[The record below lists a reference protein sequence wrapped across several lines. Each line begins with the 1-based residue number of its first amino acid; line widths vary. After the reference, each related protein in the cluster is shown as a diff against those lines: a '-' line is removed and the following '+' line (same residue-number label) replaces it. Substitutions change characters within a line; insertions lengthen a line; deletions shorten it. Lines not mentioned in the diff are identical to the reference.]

1 MENKNF
7 FLCSIILGA
16 LILFGAWYFQVFTDL
31 EVPSRLLAAI
41 LGVVI
46 TAIITQLLLSGQTN
60 KEVVLNQEQQKWQAD
75 QDKKKQEHQEKLAKE
90 TREWQEKQTLQTKEW
105 QEQQDKKTEQWRIE
119 HDRNNTVFCEKLKI
133 YKNFLDTL
141 YSAVKDEGLTDKE
154 KIELQYKT
162 SLVAMHCEP
171 QNILELSEAVK
182 KVITMMCKPDRQRS
196 SNDNVLLETLFDVV
210 EALRKDLYAKDD
222 IKTFSDDLRRKTI
235 NNFNDA
241 YSNAKEGNA
250 EVKDVKPHLSV
261 DLNVLSDISCML
273 KSDKI
278 EPSAKSKSNE
288 VVLSEKSKVYTTYA
302 WDMAVKTWQDK
313 DKCWLIKAMESE
325 DCPLL
330 ITRNDGNPGMI
341 DMGFYDNHYFIQAR
355 YEGDWNFSKC
365 LKWDNGGRRQREMWW
380 EYPTLSMDVPKGGF
394 IDKFKSS
401 SELQQQIIKRVE
413 YLQDII
419 LKTHRTHLWMQAVG
433 EPKNWNLFTW
443 YWTTLACESQSEEE
457 GKIYM
462 DTLPVDGK
470 DAVAIQLGNRA
481 NSIEQL
487 KDTLTHIGL
496 SDRFGEIQEDG
507 CFITLE
513 EVASLKP
520 EDVGKRIKHWAC
532 LISQN
537 VLNEK

>member
-1 MENKNF
+1 MENKKF
-7 FLCSIILGA
+7 FTYT
-16 LILFGAWYFQVFTDL
+16 LIAACLICLVAVYFRVFTDMEL
-31 EVPSRLLAAI
+31 PGRIMAAI

-46 TAIITQLLLSGQTN
+46 TASITQLLLEGQTE
-60 KEVVLNQEQQKWQAD
+60 KELRLKEGQANNQRES
-75 QDKKKQEHQEKLAKE
+75 DKKQ
-90 TREWQEKQTLQTKEW
+90 KEW
-105 QEQQDKKTEQWRIE
+105 QENQTRKAQEWQDEQARKAEEWRLK
-119 HDRNNTVFCEKLKI
+119 HDRSNVVFGEKLKI
-133 YKNFLDTL
+133 YQKFLDTL
-141 YSAVKDEGLTDKE
+141 YNAVKDGELTESE
-154 KIELQYKT
+154 KLELQYQT

-171 QNILELSEAVK
+171 ENIQKLSGAVNQ
-182 KVITMMCKPDRQRS
+182 VITVVCEPSKKRS
-196 SNDNVLLETLFDVV
+196 PNENALLKTLFDVV
-210 EALRKDLYAKDD
+210 EALRKDLYAKDFKPFPND
-222 IKTFSDDLRRKTI
+222 VKEQTI
-235 NNFNDA
+235 GNFNAA
-241 YSNAKEGNA
+241 YSKAKKGDEDEGKKA
-250 EVKDVKPHLSV
+250 KQHLLV
-261 DLNVLSDISCML
+261 DLNVLSDVNHAML
-273 KSDKI
+273 NSSKI
-278 EPSAKSKSNE
+278 EENSVSSENKAATVVDQRKYNTSLWEQAVERWAKARWTVAS
-288 VVLSEKSKVYTTYA
+288 L
-302 WDMAVKTWQDK
+302 
-313 DKCWLIKAMESE
+313 ESE
-325 DCPLL
+325 ECPLQ

-401 SELQQQIIKRVE
+401 PELQQQIIKRVE

-419 LKTHRTHLWMQAVG
+419 LKTHRTHLWMQEVG

-443 YWTTLACESQSEEE
+443 YWTTLACESQSEEK

-481 NSIEQL
+481 NSVEQL

-532 LISQN
+532 LISQK

>member
-288 VVLSEKSKVYTTYA
+288 VVLSEKSKVYNTYA

-341 DMGFYDNHYFIQAR
+341 DMGFYDNHYYIQAR

-401 SELQQQIIKRVE
+401 PELQQQIIKRVE

-419 LKTHRTHLWMQAVG
+419 LKTHRTHLWMQEVG

-443 YWTTLACESQSEEE
+443 YWTTLACESQSEEK

-487 KDTLTHIGL
+487 KDILTHMGL
-496 SDRFGEIQEDG
+496 SDRLGEIQEDG

-513 EVASLKP
+513 EVASLRP
-520 EDVGKRIKHWAC
+520 EDVGKRLRHWAC
-532 LISQN
+532 LISQK

>member
-288 VVLSEKSKVYTTYA
+288 VVLSEKSKVYNTYA

-341 DMGFYDNHYFIQAR
+341 DMGFYDNHYYIQAR

-401 SELQQQIIKRVE
+401 PELQQQIIKRVK

-481 NSIEQL
+481 NSVEQL

-532 LISQN
+532 LISQK

>member
-1 MENKNF
+1 MAGKANSSN
-7 FLCSIILGA
+7 
-16 LILFGAWYFQVFTDL
+16 
-31 EVPSRLLAAI
+31 
-41 LGVVI
+41 
-46 TAIITQLLLSGQTN
+46 
-60 KEVVLNQEQQKWQAD
+60 
-75 QDKKKQEHQEKLAKE
+75 
-90 TREWQEKQTLQTKEW
+90 KEW

-288 VVLSEKSKVYTTYA
+288 VVLSEKSKVYNTYA

-401 SELQQQIIKRVE
+401 PELQQQIIKRVE

-419 LKTHRTHLWMQAVG
+419 LKTHRTHLWMQEVG

-443 YWTTLACESQSEEE
+443 YWTTLACESQSEEK

-487 KDTLTHIGL
+487 KDILTHMGL
-496 SDRFGEIQEDG
+496 SDRLGEIQEDG

-513 EVASLKP
+513 EVASLRP
-520 EDVGKRIKHWAC
+520 EDVGKRLRHWAC
-532 LISQN
+532 LISQK

>member
-288 VVLSEKSKVYTTYA
+288 VVLSEKSKVYNTYA

-401 SELQQQIIKRVE
+401 PELQQQIIKRVE

-419 LKTHRTHLWMQAVG
+419 LKTHRTHLWMQEVG

-443 YWTTLACESQSEEE
+443 YWTTLACESQSEEK

-487 KDTLTHIGL
+487 KDILTHMGL
-496 SDRFGEIQEDG
+496 SDRLGEIQEDG

-513 EVASLKP
+513 EVASLRP
-520 EDVGKRIKHWAC
+520 EDVGKRLRHWAC
-532 LISQN
+532 LISQKI
-537 VLNEK
+537 LNEK

>member
-288 VVLSEKSKVYTTYA
+288 VVLSEKSKVYNTYA

-419 LKTHRTHLWMQAVG
+419 LKTHRTHLWMQEVG

-443 YWTTLACESQSEEE
+443 YWTTLACESQSEEK

-487 KDTLTHIGL
+487 KDILTHMGL
-496 SDRFGEIQEDG
+496 SDRLGEIQEDG

-513 EVASLKP
+513 EVASLRP
-520 EDVGKRIKHWAC
+520 EDVGKRLRHWAC
-532 LISQN
+532 LISQK

>member
-288 VVLSEKSKVYTTYA
+288 VVLSEKSKVYNTYA

-401 SELQQQIIKRVE
+401 PELQQQIIKRVK

-481 NSIEQL
+481 NSVEQL

-496 SDRFGEIQEDG
+496 SDRLGEIQEDG

-513 EVASLKP
+513 EVAFLKP
-520 EDVGKRIKHWAC
+520 EDVGERLKHWVC

>member
-1 MENKNF
+1 MENKKF
-7 FLCSIILGA
+7 FTYT
-16 LILFGAWYFQVFTDL
+16 LIAACLICLVAVYFRVFTDMEL
-31 EVPSRLLAAI
+31 PGRIMAAI

-46 TAIITQLLLSGQTN
+46 TASITQLLLEGQTEKELRLREEQAN
-60 KEVVLNQEQQKWQAD
+60 KQ
-75 QDKKKQEHQEKLAKE
+75 
-90 TREWQEKQTLQTKEW
+90 RESDEKQKEW
-105 QEQQDKKTEQWRIE
+105 QEEQARKAEEWRLK
-119 HDRNNTVFCEKLKI
+119 HDRSNTVFGEKIKI
-133 YKNFLDTL
+133 YQKFLDAL
-141 YSAVKDEGLTDKE
+141 YNAVKDGELTEFE
-154 KIELQYKT
+154 KLELQYQT

-171 QNILELSEAVK
+171 DNIQKLSEAVK
-182 KVITMMCKPDRQRS
+182 QVISVVCEPNKQRS
-196 SNDNVLLETLFDVV
+196 PNDNTLLKTLFEVV
-210 EALRKDLYAKDD
+210 EALRKDLYDKDFKPFPAGVKEQTISNFNTAYNKAKDGVGED
-222 IKTFSDDLRRKTI
+222 KIDEKR
-235 NNFNDA
+235 
-241 YSNAKEGNA
+241 Y
-250 EVKDVKPHLSV
+250 LSV
-261 DLNVLSDISCML
+261 DLKALPDINLVL
-273 KSDKI
+273 KSDQIGLLTETDKI
-278 EPSAKSKSNE
+278 KAVGEY
-288 VVLSEKSKVYTTYA
+288 KVYDTSI
-302 WDMAVKTWQDK
+302 WDNAVKDWQDK
-313 DKCWLIKAMESE
+313 GWIVRSMESD
-325 DCPLL
+325 DCPLQ
-330 ITRNDGNPGMI
+330 ITRKDGNLGMI
-341 DMGFYDNHYFIQAR
+341 DMGFYDNHYYIQAR

-365 LKWDNGGRRQREMWW
+365 LKRDNGGRRQREMWW

-481 NSIEQL
+481 NSVEQL

-496 SDRFGEIQEDG
+496 SDRLGEIQEEG

-520 EDVGKRIKHWAC
+520 EDVGERLKHWVC
-532 LISQN
+532 LISQK

>member
-288 VVLSEKSKVYTTYA
+288 VVLSEKSKVYNTYA

-401 SELQQQIIKRVE
+401 PELQQQIIKRVE

-419 LKTHRTHLWMQAVG
+419 LKTHRTHLWMQEVG

-443 YWTTLACESQSEEE
+443 YWTTLACESQSEEK

-487 KDTLTHIGL
+487 KDILTHMGL
-496 SDRFGEIQEDG
+496 SDRLGEIQEDG

-513 EVASLKP
+513 EVAFLKP
-520 EDVGKRIKHWAC
+520 EDVGERLKHWVC

>member
-288 VVLSEKSKVYTTYA
+288 VVLSEKSKVYNTYA

-401 SELQQQIIKRVE
+401 PELQQQIIKRVE

-419 LKTHRTHLWMQAVG
+419 LKTHRTHLWMQEVG

-443 YWTTLACESQSEEE
+443 YWTTLACESQSEEK

-487 KDTLTHIGL
+487 KDILTHMGL
-496 SDRFGEIQEDG
+496 SDRLGEIQEDG

-513 EVASLKP
+513 EVASLRP
-520 EDVGKRIKHWAC
+520 EDVGKRLRHWAC
-532 LISQN
+532 LISQK

>member
-60 KEVVLNQEQQKWQAD
+60 KVVLNQEQQKWQAD

-288 VVLSEKSKVYTTYA
+288 VVLSEKSKVYNTYA

-401 SELQQQIIKRVE
+401 PELQQQIIKRVE

-419 LKTHRTHLWMQAVG
+419 LKTHRTHLWMQEVG

-443 YWTTLACESQSEEE
+443 YWTTLACESQSEEK

-487 KDTLTHIGL
+487 KDILTHMGL
-496 SDRFGEIQEDG
+496 SDRLGEIQEDG

-513 EVASLKP
+513 EVASLRP
-520 EDVGKRIKHWAC
+520 EDVGKRLRHWAC
-532 LISQN
+532 LISQK

>member
-1 MENKNF
+1 MKKSNQYVLKIVGCMA
-7 FLCSIILGA
+7 LVMVCAII
-16 LILFGAWYFQVFTDL
+16 VFTYQDF
-31 EVPSRLLAAI
+31 PARLMAAI

-46 TAIITQLLLSGQTN
+46 TATIT
-60 KEVVLNQEQQKWQAD
+60 VVLLDGQSKKEQT
-75 QDKKKQEHQEKLAKE
+75 AK
-90 TREWQEKQTLQTKEW
+90 
-105 QEQQDKKTEQWRIE
+105 
-119 HDRNNTVFCEKLKI
+119 RNSKVFEEKLKI
-133 YKNFLDTL
+133 YQNFLSTL
-141 YSAVKDEGLTDKE
+141 YDVVKDRKLTEEE
-154 KIELQYKT
+154 KLQLEFQT
-162 SLVAMHCEP
+162 SLVAMHCKPKSLNLVSAAVRNVISSFCPSNEKEK
-171 QNILELSEAVK
+171 QKSQGNI
-182 KVITMMCKPDRQRS
+182 P
-196 SNDNVLLETLFDVV
+196 LLESLLGVV
-210 EALRKDLYAKDD
+210 EALRIDLYGVDKEKDAEKND
-222 IKTFSDDLRRKTI
+222 DDLSKMLFSSAIKTNTI
-235 NNFNDA
+235 NNFQKAYVETSEEDADSNDTWSQA
-241 YSNAKEGNA
+241 IKKWQSQGW
-250 EVKDVKPHLSV
+250 EVKAL
-261 DLNVLSDISCML
+261 
-273 KSDKI
+273 
-278 EPSAKSKSNE
+278 
-288 VVLSEKSKVYTTYA
+288 
-302 WDMAVKTWQDK
+302 
-313 DKCWLIKAMESE
+313 ESE
-325 DCPLL
+325 DCPLE
-330 ITRNDGNPGMI
+330 ITRNDGNPGKI
-341 DMGFYDNHYFIQAR
+341 DMGFYDNHYYIQAR

-365 LKWDNGGRRQREMWW
+365 LKWYNGGRIQREMWW

-401 SELQQQIIKRVE
+401 PELQQQIIKRVK

-481 NSIEQL
+481 NSVEQL
-487 KDTLTHIGL
+487 KDTLTHMGL

>member
-288 VVLSEKSKVYTTYA
+288 VVLSEKSKVYNTYA

-401 SELQQQIIKRVE
+401 PELQQQIIKRVE

-419 LKTHRTHLWMQAVG
+419 LKTHRTHLWMQEVG

-443 YWTTLACESQSEEE
+443 YWTTLACESQSEEK

-481 NSIEQL
+481 NSVEQL

-496 SDRFGEIQEDG
+496 SDRLGEIQEDG

-513 EVASLKP
+513 EVASLRP
-520 EDVGKRIKHWAC
+520 EDVGKRLRHWAC
-532 LISQN
+532 LISQK

>member
-288 VVLSEKSKVYTTYA
+288 VVLSEKSKVYNTYA

-365 LKWDNGGRRQREMWW
+365 LKWDTGGRRQREMWW

-401 SELQQQIIKRVE
+401 PELQQQIIKRVE

-419 LKTHRTHLWMQAVG
+419 LKTHRTHLWMQEVG

-443 YWTTLACESQSEEE
+443 YWTTLACESQSEEK

-487 KDTLTHIGL
+487 KDILTHMGL
-496 SDRFGEIQEDG
+496 SDRLGEIQEDG

-513 EVASLKP
+513 EVASLRP
-520 EDVGKRIKHWAC
+520 EDVGKRLRHWAC
-532 LISQN
+532 LISQK

>member
-288 VVLSEKSKVYTTYA
+288 VVLSEKSKVYNTYA

-443 YWTTLACESQSEEE
+443 YWTTLACESQSEEK

-481 NSIEQL
+481 NSVEQL

-496 SDRFGEIQEDG
+496 SDRLGEIQEDG

-520 EDVGKRIKHWAC
+520 EDVGERLKHWVC
-532 LISQN
+532 LISQK

>member
-288 VVLSEKSKVYTTYA
+288 VVLSEKSKVYNTYA

-443 YWTTLACESQSEEE
+443 YWTTLACESQSEEK

-481 NSIEQL
+481 NSVEQL

-520 EDVGKRIKHWAC
+520 EDVGERLKHWVC
-532 LISQN
+532 LISQK